1 MKENKY
7 YTPLNFWLP
16 IGYVFAVGLF
26 FHEESRSTRVLHRDQ
41 TDEWKGWTL
50 ISNNI
55 VSSDLGKTNDL
66 VLFFRLDATCYF
78 DLPFHRGE
86 SGHPAVHANARSSL

>member
-7 YTPLNFWLP
+7 YTHLNFWLP

-41 TDEWKGWTL
+41 TDEWKGCPSKGL
-50 ISNNI
+50 
-55 VSSDLGKTNDL
+55 
-66 VLFFRLDATCYF
+66 
-78 DLPFHRGE
+78 
-86 SGHPAVHANARSSL
+86 